1 MSPSSR
7 RLRDAGRAAYS
18 LPMTVQPE
26 AASRP
31 ARRVPRAG
39 GKGEARRDSIL
50 DAAEQVFSEK
60 GYYGS
65 SMREV
70 SARSGAA
77 LGLISHYFASKE
89 ELFRAV
95 VERKLPLLSDTIAA
109 SVAAAGPGTEAV
121 IRAFI
126 EPFLRIG
133 GDPAAPL
140 HHYVRLTSHFMSS
153 YRVPELTPTLRRLQ
167 PVSRLFSDALRSHLS
182 ALPEERFWSG
192 VYLIESA
199 LIFMTQDSGFL
210 DDLSGSGTTGAA
222 FERRLVD
229 TVRFFAGGLAALAA
243 DCH

>member
-1 MSPSSR
+1 MTASPEPV
-7 RLRDAGRAAYS
+7 A
-18 LPMTVQPE
+18 
-26 AASRP
+26 RP
-31 ARRVPRAG
+31 GRRVPRAG

-70 SARSGAA
+70 SARSNAA

-95 VERKLPLLSDTIAA
+95 VERKLPLLSETIGA
-109 SVAAAGPGTEAV
+109 SVGGAGEGAEAV
-121 IRAFI
+121 IRAFV

-133 GDPAAPL
+133 ADPGSPL

-167 PVSRLFSDALRSHLS
+167 PVSRIFSDALRPHLPGLS
-182 ALPEERFWSG
+182 EDQFWSG

-210 DDLSGSGTTGAA
+210 DDLSGRNGAEGA
-222 FERRLVD
+222 FERRLAD
-229 TVRFFAGGLAALAA
+229 TVRFFAAGLRSLVEGSLVE
-243 DCH
+243 DWH